1 MSRTYTQ
8 QAFSRYQPVREITEG
23 ELLTWQIQF
32 KREGTLPA
40 EVQRRMLEHII
51 DKHPVAVGYRD

>member
-1 MSRTYTQ
+1 M
-8 QAFSRYQPVREITEG
+8 REITEG